1 MGRELKTIKARLE
14 NLIITVWR
22 ETNRGRIVQS
32 ALQAIVINAIFETLK
47 HFETEDYLYGSQH
60 TISFS
65 IIYLSVGNFR
75 QLPKNLL
82 FEVGADLVLNTQEQ
96 GITYSQIIET
106 AKINKNKLDKTK
118 LALSQK
124 SLSTTKTLSRHT
136 NIYIKCFEKKL
147 KEILNK

>member
-14 NLIITVWR
+14 NLIISVWR
-22 ETNRGRIVQS
+22 ETNRGRVVQN
-32 ALQAIVINAIFETLK
+32 ALQAIVINAIYETLK
-47 HFETEDYLYGSQH
+47 HFETEDYLYDSQH

-75 QLPKNLL
+75 QSSKNLL
-82 FEVGADLVLNTQEQ
+82 FEVGADLVLNTYEH
-96 GITYSQIIET
+96 GITYSQIIEI

-124 SLSTTKTLSRHT
+124 AFSSTTTLSRHS
-136 NIYIKCFEKKL
+136 NIYIKYFEKKL
-147 KEILNK
+147 KEILDK